1 MDDWIIIKDKKK
13 LKRFTKK
20 YYYLLSEKNTK
31 KLKVLDYKKMVGY
44 TMPCHC
50 YETKRTKYYELNKA
64 LRDARRYN
72 AGGVV
77 ESNNGVFT
85 IRRKTK
91 WGVQKSDRQETLYMI
106 Q

>member
-1 MDDWIIIKDKKK
+1 MDDWILLPKIRKGLKK
-13 LKRFTKK
+13 TKK
-20 YYYLLSEKNTK
+20 YYYTTGKTRK
-31 KLKVLDYKKMVGY
+31 KEILDYKKMEGY

-50 YETKRTKYYELNKA
+50 YETKRQKYYELSKA
-64 LRDARRYN
+64 LRDARRFN

-91 WGVQKSDRQETLYMI
+91 WGVQRSERNETLYMLK
-106 Q
+106 